1 MAKSESSK
9 PAGGWPALAS
19 SMKKIFEAKDL
30 GKTTKSLLQVNQ
42 PSGFDCPGCAWPDPK
57 NPSMAEFCENGVKA
71 VAAETTGRRADRQF
85 FANHKVEDLLK
96 ETAYWLESQG
106 RLTEPMVYDDE
117 SDTYQPIAWEDA
129 FALIGGVLNDLES
142 PDEAVFYTSGRTSNE
157 AAFLYQLFVRMYG
170 TNNLPDC
177 SNMCHESSG
186 LAMSQ
191 AIGIGKGTVVLEDF
205 EKADL
210 ILILG
215 QNPGTN
221 HPRMLTELQKARRRG
236 AQIITLNPLVEK
248 GLESFLHPQHPG
260 AMLTNRPSAISSV
273 YLQPLIGGD
282 LAALK
287 GMIKWV
293 LHFEASAPG
302 KVLDWAFI
310 KEHCSDF
317 DSFREDIEAT
327 GWETIETQSGLSR
340 EELRRVAEIY
350 IQSKRVIAC
359 WAMGLTQHKH
369 AVPTIQHILNLLF
382 LRGNIGREG
391 AGACPVRGHSNVQGD
406 RTMGIFERPSKAFLD
421 RLQEVFRFNPPRE
434 HGYDTVDA
442 INAMHRSEAKVFF
455 AMGGNFARATPDSD
469 YTEEALRKCRLTVHV
484 TTKLNRSHIIHGKQ
498 ALILPCLGRTEL
510 DIQTSGPQSVTVEDS
525 MSMVH
530 ASRGRHK
537 PASEQLLSEPAIV
550 AGLAK
555 ATLGKDSLK
564 WDDWIADYDLI
575 RDLIEEVV
583 PGFADFNNR
592 IKAPGGFYLGNSAGQ
607 RKWNTRDGR
616 ARFTVADIPDLS
628 LPEGVL
634 RLMTIRSHDQY
645 NTTIYGLDDR
655 YRNVRNERR
664 ILFLNQG
671 DMKNQGLQEDDI
683 VDIVSVYGD
692 GKERTAQG
700 FKVRAY
706 NIPTGCAASY
716 FPETNVLVSV
726 DSIAEGSQTPVS
738 KYIPVR
744 LSRTSERNT

>member
-1 MAKSESSK
+1 MPQSESSK
-9 PAGGWPALAS
+9 PAGGWPALNS
-19 SMKKIFEAKDL
+19 SMKKLLEAGDIAKS
-30 GKTTKSLLQVNQ
+30 TKALLDVNQ
-42 PSGFDCPGCAWPDPK
+42 PRGFDCPGCAWPDPAK
-57 NPSMAEFCENGVKA
+57 PSTFEFCENGVKA
-71 VAAETTGRRADRQF
+71 VAAETTGKRADREF
-85 FANHKVEDLLK
+85 FARHTVGELLEK
-96 ETAYWLESQG
+96 TDYWLESQG
-106 RLTEPMVYDDE
+106 RLTEPLVYDPA
-117 SDTYQPIAWEDA
+117 SDTYVPIGWEKA
-129 FALIGGVLNDLES
+129 FGLIGRALHSLDS

-191 AIGIGKGTVVLEDF
+191 AIGIGKGTVLLEDF
-205 EKADL
+205 EKADA
-210 ILILG
+210 IIIMG

-248 GLESFLHPQHPG
+248 GLESFIHPQHPG
-260 AMLTNRPSAISSV
+260 AMLTNRPSPISTL

-287 GMIKWV
+287 GIMKWV
-293 LHFEASAPG
+293 LQFEDSAPG
-302 KVLDWAFI
+302 KVLDWKFIRDHCENFEAFSADI
-310 KEHCSDF
+310 
-317 DSFREDIEAT
+317 RERD
-327 GWETIETQSGLSR
+327 WEVIGKQSGLSR
-340 EELRRVAEIY
+340 DELRRVAEIY

-369 AVPTIQHILNLLF
+369 AVPTIQQVLNLLF

-421 RLQEVFRFNPPRE
+421 SLQEVFQFNPPRK
-434 HGYDTVDA
+434 HGYDTVDS
-442 INAMHRSEAKVFF
+442 IHAMHRGEAKVFF

-469 YTEEALRKCRLTVHV
+469 YTEAALRKCRLTVHV
-484 TTKLNRSHIIHGKQ
+484 TTKLNRSHVVHGEQ

-510 DIQTSGPQSVTVEDS
+510 DVQKSGPQSVTVEDS

-530 ASRGRHK
+530 ASTGRHK
-537 PASEQLLSEPAIV
+537 PASPYLLSEPAIV
-550 AGLAK
+550 AGLAR
-555 ATLGKDSLK
+555 ATLGEDSLN
-564 WDDWIADYDLI
+564 WDELIANYDRI
-575 RDLIEEVV
+575 RDLIEKAI
-583 PGFADFNNR
+583 PGFKDFNTR
-592 IKAPGGFYLGNSAGQ
+592 IKSPGGFYLGNSAG
-607 RKWNTRDGR
+607 RREWNTRSGR
-616 ARFTVADIPDLS
+616 AHFTVSGIPDLS
-628 LPEGVL
+628 LPDGVF

-664 ILFLNQG
+664 ILFLNER
-671 DMKNQGLQEDDI
+671 DMQAQGLQDGCV
-683 VDIVSVYGD
+683 VDLVSVYGD
-692 GKERTAQG
+692 GKDRTARG

-706 NIPTGCAASY
+706 SIPTGCAASY

-726 DSIAEGSQTPVS
+726 DSIADGSQTPVS
-738 KYIPVR
+738 KYIPIR
-744 LSRTSERNT
+744 IERA